1 MHYSSHKDQR
11 GFTLIEFMIASLLTM
26 AILAATF
33 TVMNSVFVANT
44 SVQQI
49 LGVQQNLRVGM
60 NAITRDITMTG
71 TGLPDSG
78 IQIPNGSGATQLV
91 RPGLG
96 LTCGVSTTGC
106 LPTPNNVIAI
116 ISPGKGVG
124 PTVNGV
130 GTDAVTIAMIDQTSP
145 TWVVSSISTDGTVVN
160 FTQNV
165 RDAGTTQLFVKDLLL
180 FNNAN
185 GSAFGC
191 VTTVVSTTSGQ
202 AQFKTGDA
210 LNINQPL
217 AQYGTMTVSLQNP
230 ASNPVTYPPTT
241 ATRVTLISYFLDNS
255 SPQNPKLMRSVNANT
270 PQVMVEGIEN
280 LQFSFDLFDFTNST
294 DTSNVGTTANPNQI
308 RSVRVALSGHS
319 PDKLKRTNDYA
330 HFGLVSKINVRNA
343 TFRNRYQ

>member
-1 MHYSSHKDQR
+1 MDLSRHKSQG
-11 GFTLIEFMIASLLTM
+11 GFTLIEFMIASLLAM
-26 AILAATF
+26 GILAATF
-33 TVMNSVFVANT
+33 TVMNNLFVANT
-44 SVQQI
+44 SVQQM
-49 LGVQQNLRVGM
+49 LGAQQNLRVGM

-78 IQIPNGSGATQLV
+78 IPIPNGTPSTQLV

-96 LTCGVSTTGC
+96 VACGANTTGC

-116 ISPGKGVG
+116 VTPGDGVG
-124 PTVNGV
+124 PTAAGV
-130 GTDAVTIAMIDQTSP
+130 QTDALTIAMVDQTSP
-145 TWVVSSISTDGTVVN
+145 TWVVSSITSGGTVVN

-165 RDAGTTQLFVKDLLL
+165 RDAGTTQLFIKDLLL

-202 AQFKTGDA
+202 AQFFLGDV
-210 LNINQPL
+210 LNINQPN
-217 AQYGTMTVSLQNP
+217 AQYGNMTQTLRNP
-230 ASNPVTYPPTT
+230 GSSPVTYPPTT
-241 ATRVTLISYFLDNS
+241 ATRVMLITYFLDNT

-280 LQFSFDLFDFTNST
+280 LQFSFDLFNYTNNT
-294 DTSNVGTTANPNQI
+294 ETSNVPTTSNPNQI

-330 HFGLVSKINVRNA
+330 HFNLVSKINVRNA

>member
-1 MHYSSHKDQR
+1 MKFSSHKSQR
-11 GFTLIEFMIASLLTM
+11 GFTLVEFMIASLLTM
-26 AILAATF
+26 SILAATF
-33 TVMNSVFVANT
+33 TVMNNVFVANT

-49 LGVQQNLRVGM
+49 LGAQQNLRVGM
-60 NAITRDITMTG
+60 NALTRDITMTG

-78 IQIPNGSGATQLV
+78 IPIPNGTGAAQLV

-106 LPTPNNVIAI
+106 LPTPNNVISI
-116 ISPGKGVG
+116 LSPGKGIG
-124 PTVNGV
+124 PTVAGV
-130 GTDAVTIAMIDQTSP
+130 ATDVLTIAMIDQTSP
-145 TWVVSSISTDGTVVN
+145 TWAIASISTDGTVVN

-165 RDAGTTQLFVKDLLL
+165 RDAGATQLFVKDLLL

-191 VTTVVSTTSGQ
+191 VTTVVATTSGQ
-202 AQFKTGDA
+202 AQFKAGDV
-210 LNINQPL
+210 LNINQPT
-217 AQYGTMTVSLQNP
+217 AQFGTMTQTLRNP
-230 ASNPVTYPPTT
+230 GSNPVTYPPTT
-241 ATRVTLISYFLDNS
+241 ATRVTLITYFLDNS
-255 SPQNPKLMRSVNANT
+255 SSQNPKLMRSVNGNS

-280 LQFSFDLFDFTNST
+280 LQFSFDLYNYANNT
-294 DTSNVGTTANPNQI
+294 DTANVGTTTSPNQI

-319 PDKLKRTNDYA
+319 TDKLKRTNDYA